1 MGIGGSRNF
10 AESTKASGFSHY
22 KQPRTNS
29 RARMYHRER
38 KLGSW
43 NPRKAS
49 WNPRKIVTMLSS
61 FPGFQPSHQKS
72 AFLSRGGRKFR
83 LSTAQGVGNHPA
95 FPTFPTD
102 FAEIRHVLPHVSL
115 ISDTSWNPQT
125 GFGPHFS
132 LLLLIGRSREI
143 SSRRQARMRG
153 PSGRK
158 FRLSEPFCGGFPR
171 AHGPSGPSNTFVLAR
186 FQV

>member
-10 AESTKASGFSHY
+10 AESTKDSGFSHY

-49 WNPRKIVTMLSS
+49 WNPQKIATMVSP
-61 FPGFQPSHQKS
+61 FPSFQPLRGKS

-102 FAEIRHVLPHVSL
+102 FAEIRRVLSHVSL
-115 ISDTSWNPQT
+115 
-125 GFGPHFS
+125 
-132 LLLLIGRSREI
+132 
-143 SSRRQARMRG
+143 
-153 PSGRK
+153 
-158 FRLSEPFCGGFPR
+158 
-171 AHGPSGPSNTFVLAR
+171 
-186 FQV
+186 